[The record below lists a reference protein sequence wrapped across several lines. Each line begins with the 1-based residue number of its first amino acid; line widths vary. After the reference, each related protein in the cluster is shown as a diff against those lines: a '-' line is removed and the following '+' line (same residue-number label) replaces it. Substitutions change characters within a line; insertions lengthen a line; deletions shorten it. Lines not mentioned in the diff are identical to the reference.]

1 MSGVVVEEGAI
12 IGSRA
17 VIRPG
22 VRVGEGSVVAM
33 GAVVTKDVPP
43 RMVVMGH
50 PARVKYS
57 RAEYDKKKA
66 EWLASN

>member
-1 MSGVVVEEGAI
+1 M
-12 IGSRA
+12 
-17 VIRPG
+17 
-22 VRVGEGSVVAM
+22 GEGSVVAM

-66 EWLASN
+66 EWLASS